1 MPSFVRARLVP
12 GLLLLCLA
20 AAPCPSSAD
29 ENAPVRAA
37 AVSAAVQPAPAGDTV
52 ARSVVP
58 AQTTTAPAVTQSAPA
73 SDASPAASAQPEAA
87 QPQTAADA
95 LTGAAP
101 ANSFTPSV
109 ALVRPLSSETDL
121 PAMMISLGLVSF
133 VGETEPIYP
142 EEDAYAILPLGHD
155 AVLEIYDL
163 HYDGQELSQL
173 ERPSV
178 EHRMG
183 ANEAYVVR
191 VPSFGGM
198 PARGICINSGGRR
211 NCWNPGENGFNEGFL
226 RWSKTKGL
234 K

>member
-1 MPSFVRARLVP
+1 M
-12 GLLLLCLA
+12 
-20 AAPCPSSAD
+20 
-29 ENAPVRAA
+29 
-37 AVSAAVQPAPAGDTV
+37 
-52 ARSVVP
+52 
-58 AQTTTAPAVTQSAPA
+58 TQSAPA
-73 SDASPAASAQPEAA
+73 SDASPAAAAQPEAT

-95 LTGAAP
+95 RTGAAP
-101 ANSFTPSV
+101 AKSFTPSV

-142 EEDAYAILPLGHD
+142 GEDAYAILPLGHD
-155 AVLEIYDL
+155 AVLEVYDL
-163 HYDGQELSQL
+163 HYDGQELTQL
-173 ERPSV
+173 EQPSV

-198 PARGICINSGGRR
+198 PARGICISSSGRR